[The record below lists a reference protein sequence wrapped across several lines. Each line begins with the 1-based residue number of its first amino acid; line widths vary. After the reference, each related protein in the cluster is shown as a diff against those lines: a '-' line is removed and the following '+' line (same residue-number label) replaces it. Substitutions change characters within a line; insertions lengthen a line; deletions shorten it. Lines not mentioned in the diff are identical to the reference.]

1 MPDAVPDRADRIE
14 LRGLRALGVCG
25 ILPEEQVRPQ
35 PLEFDL
41 DVVADVALPAA
52 SDRVED
58 TIDYSALCAMVERIV
73 TEEKFALLEALAGRL
88 AEAVMADARAQAVTV
103 AVRKLRPPVPHQ
115 LDSSGVRLTRTRE
128 QIG

>member
-1 MPDAVPDRADRIE
+1 VSEPDRIE
-14 LRGLRALGVCG
+14 LRGLRTMGVCG
-25 ILPEEQVRPQ
+25 ILPEEQTRPQ
-35 PLEFDL
+35 PLELDL
-41 DVVADVALPAA
+41 DVVADLSVPAA

-73 TEEKFALLEALAGRL
+73 TEEKFALLEALAQRV
-88 AEAVMADARAQAVTV
+88 AEAVMADSRAQAVTV

-115 LDSSGVRLTRTRE
+115 LASSGVRLTRARD